1 VPDAPDVED
10 PSAGPEEH
18 AARSEN
24 RFIVQ
29 TALAGLSPK
38 NREVIELAY
47 YEGLSQTE
55 IAERIEVPLGTVKTR
70 TRNALAKLAGTLTE
84 VGEAR

>member
-1 VPDAPDVED
+1 M
-10 PSAGPEEH
+10 
-18 AARSEN
+18 
-24 RFIVQ
+24 VQ
-29 TALAGLSPK
+29 AALAGLSAK

-55 IAERIEVPLGTVKTR
+55 IAARIDVPLGTVKTR